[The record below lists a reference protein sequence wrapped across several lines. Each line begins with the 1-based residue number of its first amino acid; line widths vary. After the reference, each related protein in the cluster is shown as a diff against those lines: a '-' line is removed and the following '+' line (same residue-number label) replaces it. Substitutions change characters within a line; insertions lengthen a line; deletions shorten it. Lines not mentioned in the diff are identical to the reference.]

1 MPNVSTGTKVT
12 LRNLQERLV
21 GRGQDSDEII
31 ERRMRDAESEMS
43 HQDEF
48 DQKVIND
55 DFDTALAELEAIIA
69 G

>member
-1 MPNVSTGTKVT
+1 MI
-12 LRNLQERLV
+12 
-21 GRGQDSDEII
+21 GRGQDSNEII